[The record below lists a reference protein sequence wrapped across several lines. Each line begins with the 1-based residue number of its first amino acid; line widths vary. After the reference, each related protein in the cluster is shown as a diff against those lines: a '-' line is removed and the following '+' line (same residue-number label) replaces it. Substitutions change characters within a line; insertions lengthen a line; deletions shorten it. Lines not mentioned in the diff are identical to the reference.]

1 MTAERYQ
8 VVIVGAG
15 LVGAAAA
22 LALGRQGLRVAL
34 IERQPPD
41 TTIHGLQPAERMGNG
56 AAVGNPSAS
65 PLRGESRTPLVGHV
79 PDETWDTR
87 IYAISPASQRFL
99 ERLGAWKQMDAG
111 RIQPVYRM
119 DVVGDAAGAIR
130 LDAYEAG
137 VSHLAA
143 IVESGRLQH
152 ALWQALQADGNV
164 EIHCPA
170 AIESIEWDEPCSRL
184 TLEDG
189 RLLEAELV
197 VGADGA
203 ASRIRELAGLNS
215 TLTPYGQSGVVA
227 NFECEHPHRGTAYQW
242 FFDSDILAWLPLA
255 GHTTPRGLQPTV
267 DRSPL
272 GENRLSMVWSTPS
285 AHADALLALEATAL
299 ADAVRRAGHNRLGE
313 LRLLTPAAA
322 FPLRLIRVQTTV
334 APGVALI
341 GDAAHGVHPLAG
353 QGVNLGFGDAEV
365 LAEVLAQQHRHSRC
379 GDVRILN
386 AYARQRAEPVQRMQA
401 LTHGLHHLFA
411 DPRAAWLRNA
421 GMKCVN
427 QLPPLKAALVREA
440 MS

>member
-1 MTAERYQ
+1 MSGERYQ

-34 IERQPPD
+34 VERQPP
-41 TTIHGLQPAERMGNG
+41 Q
-56 AAVGNPSAS
+56 
-65 PLRGESRTPLVGHV
+65 V

-99 ERLGAWKQMDAG
+99 ERLGAWQRMDAS
-111 RIQPVYRM
+111 RVQPVYRM
-119 DVVGDAAGAIR
+119 DVAGDTSGAIR

-164 EIHCPA
+164 ALHCPA
-170 AIESIEWDEPCSRL
+170 AIESIEWGEPHAQL
-184 TLEDG
+184 KLADG
-189 RLLEAELV
+189 SALEAELI

-203 ASRIRELAGLNS
+203 TSRIREWAGLAS

-227 NFECEHPHRGTAYQW
+227 NFECERPHRGTAFQW
-242 FFDSDILAWLPLA
+242 FFDSDILAWLPLT
-255 GHTTPRGLQPTV
+255 G
-267 DRSPL
+267 
-272 GENRLSMVWSTPS
+272 NRLSMVWSTRGE
-285 AHADALLALEATAL
+285 HADELIALDAAAL
-299 ADAVRRAGHNRLGE
+299 AEKVQAAGHDRLGA

-322 FPLRLIRVQTTV
+322 FPLRLIRVDSVV

-353 QGVNLGFGDAEV
+353 QGVNLGFGDAEALV
-365 LAEVLAQQHRHSRC
+365 EVLARHRRTRC
-379 GDVRILN
+379 GDVRVLQT
-386 AYARQRAEPVQRMQA
+386 YARLRAEPVRRMQA

-411 DPRAAWLRNA
+411 DSRAAWLRNA
-421 GMKCVN
+421 GMTIVN
-427 QLPPLKAALVREA
+427 QLPPLKAALVRGA

>member
-1 MTAERYQ
+1 MSGERYQ

-34 IERQPPD
+34 VERQPPH
-41 TTIHGLQPAERMGNG
+41 I
-56 AAVGNPSAS
+56 
-65 PLRGESRTPLVGHV
+65 

-99 ERLGAWKQMDAG
+99 ERLGAWQRMGAS

-119 DVVGDAAGAIR
+119 DVAGDIRGAIR

-164 EIHCPA
+164 ALHCPA
-170 AIESIEWDEPCSRL
+170 AIESIEWGEPHSHL
-184 TLEDG
+184 KLADG
-189 RLLEAELV
+189 SVLQAELI

-203 ASRIRELAGLNS
+203 ASRIREWAGLNS

-227 NFECEHPHRGTAYQW
+227 NFECERPHRGTAFQW
-242 FFDSDILAWLPLA
+242 FFDSDILAWLPLT
-255 GHTTPRGLQPTV
+255 G
-267 DRSPL
+267 
-272 GENRLSMVWSTPS
+272 NRLSMVWSTQS
-285 AHADALLALEATAL
+285 AHADELIALDAAAL
-299 ADAVRRAGHNRLGE
+299 AEKVQAAGHDRLGD

-322 FPLRLIRVQTTV
+322 FPLRLIRVDSVV

-353 QGVNLGFGDAEV
+353 QGVNLGFGDAEALV
-365 LAEVLAQQHRHSRC
+365 EVLAQHRRSRC
-379 GDVRILN
+379 GDERVLQ
-386 AYARQRAEPVQRMQA
+386 AYARQRAEPVRRMQA

-411 DPRAAWLRNA
+411 DKRAAWLRNA
-421 GMKCVN
+421 GMNIVN
-427 QLPPLKAALVREA
+427 QLPPLKAALVRAA
-440 MS
+440 MC